1 MPSELLPAA
10 HPTDTGAL
18 PTSVSVYRLL
28 ATIPG
33 AVYRCA
39 FDAPESVLEVSDG
52 VHPLTGRPAADFLE
66 GRVSWPEVV
75 HPEDLA
81 AVERLLAETM
91 ATAAPFVAEYRIIH
105 TDGRPR
111 WVHETAVAVRD
122 ANGRP
127 RFLDG
132 VVVDITDRHVVED
145 ALRESEARYRTAFV
159 TSPDAIIV
167 VREADGLVME
177 TNDGFTRM
185 LGYRPDEV
193 VGRYSFDVGLWSDA
207 ADRDR
212 FLVSMRRDGV
222 CSNFETRFRLKDGS
236 VKTGLISAHF
246 IQRQGERCILSITRD
261 ISAREEAEERQ
272 RMLEREL
279 QQAQKLESLGV
290 LAGGVAHDF
299 NNILMAILG
308 YTELALEDLPAGS
321 PAGADLSSVKDAAH
335 RAADLCRQ
343 LLAYA
348 GKASFDVEP
357 VDLGQVVVEMI
368 DLMKSSVSKKA
379 RLHVRIDPGLPKI
392 AADPTQ
398 LRQVLLNLVVN
409 ASEALGSGEG
419 DVTVSVRSVRCD
431 ANQIRG
437 FEHGSDLPPGS
448 YARLDV
454 SDTGSGMTPDTRAR
468 IFEPFYSTK
477 FSGRGLGLP
486 AVLGIVRAHRGGI
499 EVRTERGCGTSI
511 GVLLPTVD
519 PSDAG
524 SSRASAD
531 WRGRG
536 TVLFVDD
543 EESVRT
549 VGSRMLTRLGYQVLT
564 AADGWEGV
572 EVYRRHGHE
581 ISLVILDLTMPRLDG
596 VQAFEELRRLNPAVR
611 VILASGYSE
620 KDVASRVP
628 RGSVAGVLQ
637 KPYTI
642 ERMKALLQQLG

>member
-1 MPSELLPAA
+1 MPSELLSAVHA
-10 HPTDTGAL
+10 GDAGAL
-18 PTSVSVYRLL
+18 PTAVSVYRLL

-33 AVYRCA
+33 AVYRCD
-39 FDAPESVLEVSDG
+39 FDAPGRVLEVSDG
-52 VHPLTGRPAADFLE
+52 VQPLTGRTPGDFLE
-66 GRVSWPEVV
+66 GRVSWPDVV

-81 AVERLLAETM
+81 ATERLLAETM

-111 WVHETAVAVRD
+111 WVHETAIAVRGTD
-122 ANGRP
+122 GRP

-132 VVVDITDRHVVED
+132 VVVDISDRHVAED

-159 TSPDAIIV
+159 TSPDAIIL

-193 VGRYSFDVGLWSDA
+193 VGRHSFDVGLWSDA

-212 FLVSMRRDGV
+212 FLVSMRRDGF

-246 IQRQGERCILSITRD
+246 IERQGERCILSITRD

-272 RMLEREL
+272 RMLERQL

-308 YTELALEDLPAGS
+308 YTELALEDVPAGS
-321 PAGADLSSVKDAAH
+321 QTVADLSSVKEAAH

-357 VDLGQVVVEMI
+357 VDLGRVVAEMI
-368 DLMKSSVSKKA
+368 DLLKSSVSKKA
-379 RLHVRIDPGLPKI
+379 RLHVRVDPGLPKI
-392 AADPTQ
+392 AADPAQ

-409 ASEALGSGEG
+409 ASEALGNREG
-419 DVTVSVRSVRCD
+419 DVTVSVRSVQCD
-431 ANQIRG
+431 EQQIRALD
-437 FEHGSDLPPGS
+437 HGTDLPPGS
-448 YARLDV
+448 YIRLEV
-454 SDTGSGMTPDTRAR
+454 ADTGCGMAPDTHAR
-468 IFEPFYSTK
+468 VFEPFYSTK

-486 AVLGIVRAHRGGI
+486 AVLGIVRAHHGGI
-499 EVRTERGCGTSI
+499 EVRTERASGTSV
-511 GVLLPTVD
+511 GVLLPSLV
-519 PSDAG
+519 PDADG
-524 SSRASAD
+524 PGRTAAE

-543 EESVRT
+543 EDSVRT
-549 VGSRMLTRLGYQVLT
+549 VGCRMLSRLGYQVLT
-564 AADGWEGV
+564 AADGRQAV
-572 EVYRRHGHE
+572 EVYRRHGSA

-628 RGSVAGVLQ
+628 RGSIAGVLQ

-642 ERMKALLQQLG
+642 ERMKALLQELG